1 MLVEATVADLALI
14 RTWRNHPRVRDTH
27 FYTREIT
34 AEQHLGWWASVERGD
49 RKVLV
54 FHYGDRPSGVVH
66 FGHFDPEE
74 GSAHWGFFLDIE
86 GLEERR
92 ELLGAWLQLEQ
103 EAVDYA
109 FDVLGLTWLRG
120 ETLTDN
126 TVVRQLHKRFGF
138 TESPVFERE
147 VDGVTH
153 QAVMTEMHA
162 DARSARRR

>member
-1 MLVEATVADLALI
+1 MLVAATEADLAMI
-14 RTWRNHPRVRDTH
+14 RTWRNHPRVRQTH

-34 AEQHLGWWASVERGD
+34 PEHHLGWWRSVENGD
-49 RKVLV
+49 RKVLI
-54 FHYGDRPSGVVH
+54 FHFAERPAGVVH
-66 FGHFDPEE
+66 FEQFSPEE
-74 GSAHWGFFLDIE
+74 GSAHWGFFLDTE

-92 ELLGAWLQLEQ
+92 ELLAAWLQLEQ

-138 TESPVFERE
+138 TESPAFSRE
-147 VDGVTH
+147 VDGVVH
-153 QAVMTEMHA
+153 HAVTTEMHA
-162 DARSARRR
+162 DARRRTRR